1 MNNKD
6 KNKVNELLNKVRK
19 LLGREQYQSFEG
31 SDIPTRQGPAQ
42 PGRLVPTGF
51 GAFRS
56 DASRIAEYA
65 TLEGMRR
72 YGDKNVPGMFDT
84 VDSIYQRYGRGRSNL
99 EQLLLDIEGQSRDGA
114 AFTGYKR
121 GLPLTRSGNID
132 FDAIEKFLDEQEK
145 VNAMNEMIRIAN
157 RTRIPG
163 VEVIGKPR

>member
-6 KNKVNELLNKVRK
+6 KNKVNKLLNKLRK

-51 GAFRS
+51 GALRS
-56 DASRIAEYA
+56 DASRISEYA

-84 VDSIYQRYGRGRSNL
+84 IDSIYQRYGRGRSNL
-99 EQLLLDIEGQSRDGA
+99 EQLLLDKGQSRDGA
-114 AFTGYKR
+114 AFTGYKK
-121 GLPLTRSGNID
+121 GLPLTGSGNID
-132 FDAIEKFLDEQEK
+132 WDAIEKFLNEQEEI
-145 VNAMNEMIRIAN
+145 NSLNEMIKIAN
-157 RTRIPG
+157 QTRIPG
-163 VEVIGKPR
+163 VTVIAKPK